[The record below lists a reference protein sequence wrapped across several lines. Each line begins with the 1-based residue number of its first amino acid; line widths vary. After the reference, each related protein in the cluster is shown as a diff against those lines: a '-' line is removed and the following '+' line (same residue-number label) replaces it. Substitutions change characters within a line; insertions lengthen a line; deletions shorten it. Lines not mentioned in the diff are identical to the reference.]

1 MLGLTTNDTLK
12 TWESVRKKLN
22 LLAFVRVEIV
32 GMTFIAISAQAATPT
47 MPTFYARRD
56 YPGLFSNFVQ
66 VADTNGDGIPD
77 LIASLSGYIE
87 VLFGNGDDTFR
98 SGPNTHSG
106 ADGAVGFVAVDLNG
120 DGTIDLALANQNSIA
135 VSMGNGDGTFQSS
148 VLYPVNDSGL
158 AP

>member
-1 MLGLTTNDTLK
+1 MREKL
-12 TWESVRKKLN
+12 VRIA
-22 LLAFVRVEIV
+22 LLAVESCRDAPHRNIRP
-32 GMTFIAISAQAATPT
+32 GRHAE

-56 YPGLFSNFVQ
+56 YPGLVSSFVQ